1 MANTYDADLVTDI
14 LSRTALTV
22 LGSDL
27 TMLEGF
33 STDVSDERGAPRQT
47 IQVELVTGAGN
58 VVSNP
63 VNFEVTAAT
72 NTNVAVVLNHL
83 SRPVEVS
90 AQDLNQGQ
98 RLETKAK
105 KALMVISNAIQDACL
120 SLVTAANYTNTMVEL
135 AVAQDSAAYAKFL
148 KDMWAG
154 IVGGQRNLVL
164 TNETFAQ
171 YLPTNL
177 ESFDPTRQR
186 AGLYGYN
193 LFTHSSRFVAASAQ
207 ADIVGFVADPSA
219 MAIAARLP
227 ADPGAAKERDYIV
240 SDVVTIGELN
250 IPVEFN
256 VWFSRATR
264 SHWMSYDICF
274 GAAKGDATALTI
286 GVLGT

>member
-14 LSRTALTV
+14 LSRTALTT

-33 STDVSDERGAPRQT
+33 STDVSDERGAPRQV
-47 IQVELVTGAGN
+47 IQVELVTAAGS

-72 NTNVAVVLNHL
+72 NTNIPVTLTHL

-105 KALMVISNAIQDACL
+105 KALQVISNAIQDACL

-135 AVAQDSAAYAKFL
+135 LAAQDAAAYAKFL

-154 IVGGQRNLVL
+154 ITGGQRNLVL

-177 ESFDPTRQR
+177 DSFDPTRQR

-240 SDVVTIGELN
+240 SEVVLIGELN

-264 SHWMSYDICF
+264 SHWMSYDVCF
-274 GAAKGDATALTI
+274 GAAKGDPSALTI